1 MYVHVTVNQTPTFGV
16 SKAHQQVAK
25 LYTYSLI
32 VSTHPQ
38 CPSTSV
44 AHLYQCTASVDDFC
58 PPFSQSC
65 VKPNTIQITNY
76 THTHTYTSQDYS
88 KHSSCSGVPS
98 SWWYQHAQRTFRF
111 SSEYVT
117 VLGTTNGWRDSPR
130 SVTVTTSSPPL
141 DMARTQIQ
149 LLEQS

>member
-98 SWWYQHAQRTFRF
+98 SWWYQHAQRIYLPFQLRVRNGVGHHKRVERLPAQRHRHHQLA
-111 SSEYVT
+111 SS
-117 VLGTTNGWRDSPR
+117 GHG
-130 SVTVTTSSPPL
+130 
-141 DMARTQIQ
+141 
-149 LLEQS
+149 